1 MPARIEDVAKAAGL
15 SMKTVSRV
23 FNNEPN
29 VRERTRLRVE
39 AAAKSLNYR
48 PNPSARNL
56 AGNRSYLISLVYDDP
71 AAGSSYIMEII
82 VGMLA
87 ACDKSRYSAML
98 RPLEY
103 SHADHVGAVENSVAQ
118 YRPDGLI
125 LVPPF
130 ADDLKLLARLDELGV
145 RYATISGRAKIGHA
159 RIGTILDERKA
170 AAEMI
175 DHVVALGHR
184 RIAHIAGPAPHGGR
198 TWRLSGYRDGL
209 RRAGI
214 AYDESLVVE
223 GSFSFEAGIEAAR
236 GLLDLKR
243 PPTAIF
249 AANDES
255 ACGVMHE
262 AFGRGMRIP
271 QDLSV
276 FGFDDTPTSRHVWPS
291 LTTVRQPCRDMGRI
305 AVEQLLAAI
314 RDPQSAQLV
323 HVPYQLQF
331 RQSTG
336 PAPSRRNRKPSA
348 VRAPAGKRRT

>member
-1 MPARIEDVAKAAGL
+1 MPARIEDVARTAGV

-29 VRERTRLRVE
+29 VRERMRARVE
-39 AAAKSLNYR
+39 AAAKELNYR
-48 PNPSARNL
+48 PNPSARSL

-87 ACDKSRYSAML
+87 ACESSRYSAML
-98 RPLEY
+98 RPLDY
-103 SHADHVGAVENSVAQ
+103 ANPGHVAAVEEAIAQ
-118 YRPDGLI
+118 HRLDGLI

-130 ADDLKLLARLDELGV
+130 ADDIALLKRLDDLGV
-145 RYATISGRAKIGHA
+145 RYATISAKANIGHE

-170 AAEMI
+170 AAQMI

-184 RIAHIAGPAPHGGR
+184 RIGHVAGPLPHGGR
-198 TWRLSGYRDGL
+198 AWRLAGYRDGL

-214 AYDESLVVE
+214 AIDESLIVD
-223 GSFSFEAGIEAAR
+223 GGFSFESGIAGAKR
-236 GLLDLKR
+236 LLDLAD

-249 AANDES
+249 AANDDS

-262 AFGRGMRIP
+262 AFERGLRIP
-271 QDLSV
+271 DDLSV
-276 FGFDDTPTSRHVWPS
+276 FGFDDTPTAHQVWPS

-305 AVEQLLAAI
+305 AAEQLLAAI
-314 RDPQSAQLV
+314 RDPGAGQLV
-323 HVPYQLQF
+323 HVPYELKL
-331 RQSTG
+331 RRSTG
-336 PAPSRRNRKPSA
+336 PAPT
-348 VRAPAGKRRT
+348 RRTTSRTRRARA

>member
-1 MPARIEDVAKAAGL
+1 MPARIEDVARIAGV

-29 VRERTRLRVE
+29 VRERMRARVE
-39 AAAKSLNYR
+39 AAAKELNYR
-48 PNPSARNL
+48 PNPSARSL

-87 ACDKSRYSAML
+87 ACESSRYSAML
-98 RPLEY
+98 RPLDY
-103 SHADHVGAVENSVAQ
+103 ANPGHVAAVEEAIAQ
-118 YRPDGLI
+118 HRLDGLI

-130 ADDLKLLARLDELGV
+130 ADDIALLKRLDELGV
-145 RYATISGRAKIGHA
+145 RYATISAKANIGHE

-170 AAEMI
+170 AAQMI

-184 RIAHIAGPAPHGGR
+184 RIGHVAGPLPHGGR
-198 TWRLSGYRDGL
+198 AWRLAGYRDGL

-214 AYDESLVVE
+214 AIDESLIVD
-223 GSFSFEAGIEAAR
+223 GGFSFESGIAGAKR
-236 GLLDLKR
+236 LLDLAD

-249 AANDES
+249 AANDDS

-262 AFGRGMRIP
+262 AFERGLRIP
-271 QDLSV
+271 DDLSV
-276 FGFDDTPTSRHVWPS
+276 FGFDDTPTAHQVWPS

-305 AVEQLLAAI
+305 AAEQLLAAI
-314 RDPQSAQLV
+314 RDPGAGQLV
-323 HVPYQLQF
+323 HVPYELKL
-331 RQSTG
+331 RRSTG
-336 PAPSRRNRKPSA
+336 PAPT
-348 VRAPAGKRRT
+348 RRTTSRTRRARA

>member
-1 MPARIEDVAKAAGL
+1 MPARIEDVAAAAGV

-29 VRERTRLRVE
+29 VREKTRLKVE
-39 AAAKSLNYR
+39 TAAKAMNYR
-48 PNPSARNL
+48 PHPSARSL

-71 AAGSSYIMEII
+71 TAGSSYIMEII

-87 ACDKSRYSAML
+87 ACDNARYSAML

-103 SHADHVGAVENSVAQ
+103 SNADHVGAVENSIAQ

-145 RYATISGRAKIGHA
+145 RYATISGMAKIAHR

-175 DHVVALGHR
+175 DYIVALGHR

-198 TWRLSGYRDGL
+198 AWRLSGYRDGL
-209 RRAGI
+209 QRAGI
-214 AYDESLVVE
+214 AYDEKLVVR
-223 GSFSFEAGIEAAR
+223 GSFSFEAGIEGAR
-236 GLLDLKR
+236 RLLDQAR

-249 AANDES
+249 AANDDS

-262 AFGRGMRIP
+262 AFERGMKIP

-276 FGFDDTPTSRHVWPS
+276 FGFDDTPTSRKIWPS

-305 AVEQLLAAI
+305 AVEQLLASI
-314 RDPQSAQLV
+314 RDP
-323 HVPYQLQF
+323 
-331 RQSTG
+331 
-336 PAPSRRNRKPSA
+336 K
-348 VRAPAGKRRT
+348 

>member
-1 MPARIEDVAKAAGL
+1 MPARIEDVAKKAGV

-29 VRERTRLRVE
+29 VRDKMRARVE

-48 PNPSARNL
+48 PNPSARSL

-71 AAGSSYIMEII
+71 AAGSSYVMEII

-87 ACDKSRYSAML
+87 ACENSNYSAML
-98 RPLEY
+98 RPLVY
-103 SHADHVGAVENSVAQ
+103 SRANHVSAVEDAVAQ
-118 YRPDGLI
+118 YRLDGLI

-130 ADDLKLLARLDELGV
+130 ADDLKLLQRLDELGV
-145 RYATISGRAKIGHA
+145 RYATISAKTKLNHG

-170 AAEMI
+170 ASEMI

-184 RIAHIAGPAPHGGR
+184 RIAHVAGPQPHGGR
-198 TWRLSGYRDGL
+198 AWRLAGYRDGL

-214 AYDESLVVE
+214 ELDDSLIVE
-223 GSFSFEAGIEAAR
+223 GGFSFESGIAGAKH
-236 GLLDLKR
+236 LLDLPQ

-249 AANDES
+249 AANDDC

-262 AFGRGMRIP
+262 AFERGMSIP
-271 QDLSV
+271 RDLSV
-276 FGFDDTPTSRHVWPS
+276 FGFDDTPTSRQVWPS
-291 LTTVRQPCRDMGRI
+291 LTTVRQPCREMGRI
-305 AVEQLLAAI
+305 AAEQLLASI
-314 RDPQSAQLV
+314 RDASAGQLV
-323 HVPYQLQF
+323 HVPYQLQM

-336 PAPSRRNRKPSA
+336 PVP
-348 VRAPAGKRRT
+348 VRGRRTAR

>member
-1 MPARIEDVAKAAGL
+1 MPARIEDVAKTAGV

-29 VRERTRLRVE
+29 VREKTRARVE
-39 AAAKSLNYR
+39 AAAKALNYR
-48 PNPSARNL
+48 PNPSARSL

-87 ACDKSRYSAML
+87 ACENSRYSAML

-103 SHADHVGAVENSVAQ
+103 TNAEHVAAVEDSVAQ

-130 ADDLKLLARLDELGV
+130 ADDVKLLQRLDELGV
-145 RYATISGRAKIGHA
+145 RYATISAKAKIGHE

-184 RIAHIAGPAPHGGR
+184 RIAHVAGPAAHGGR
-198 TWRLSGYRDGL
+198 AWRLAGYRDGL

-214 AYDESLVVE
+214 AYDEALVFD
-223 GSFSFEAGIEAAR
+223 GGFSFESGIAGAKH
-236 GLLDLKR
+236 LFDLPQ

-249 AANDES
+249 AANDDC

-262 AFGRGMRIP
+262 AFERGMRIP
-271 QDLSV
+271 GDLSV
-276 FGFDDTPTSRHVWPS
+276 FGFDDTPTARQVWPS
-291 LTTVRQPCRDMGRI
+291 LTTVRQPCREMGRI
-305 AVEQLLAAI
+305 AAEQLLASI
-314 RDPQSAQLV
+314 REPGAGQLV

-336 PAPSRRNRKPSA
+336 PTPI
-348 VRAPAGKRRT
+348 RAAKKR

>member
-1 MPARIEDVAKAAGL
+1 MAITLRQISERAGV

-23 FNNEPN
+23 FNREPN
-29 VRERTRLRVE
+29 VSEKMRLRVE
-39 AAAKSLNYR
+39 AAAKALNYR
-48 PNPSARNL
+48 PNPSARSL

-87 ACDKSRYSAML
+87 ACEHTHYSAML

-103 SHADHVGAVENSVAQ
+103 SSADHVGAVEESVAR

-145 RYATISGRAKIGHA
+145 RYATISAKAKIGHD
-159 RIGTILDERKA
+159 RVGTILDERKA

-175 DHVVALGHR
+175 AHAVALGHR
-184 RIAHIAGPAPHGGR
+184 RIGHIAGPLPHGGR
-198 TWRLSGYRDGL
+198 AWRLSGYRDGL
-209 RRAGI
+209 RKAGI
-214 AYDESLVVE
+214 PYDEALVVD
-223 GSFSFEAGIEAAR
+223 GGFSFDAGIVGAKR
-236 GLLDLKR
+236 LLDLPH

-249 AANDES
+249 AANDDS

-262 AFGRGMRIP
+262 AFERGLRIP
-271 QDLSV
+271 RDLSV
-276 FGFDDTPTSRHVWPS
+276 FGFDDTPTSRQIWPS

-305 AVEQLLAAI
+305 AAEQLIASIREPAAG
-314 RDPQSAQLV
+314 RLV
-323 HVPYQLQF
+323 HVPYELQI
-331 RQSTG
+331 RQSSG
-336 PAPSRRNRKPSA
+336 PAPK
-348 VRAPAGKRRT
+348 RAASKKR

>member
-1 MPARIEDVAKAAGL
+1 MPARIEDVARIAGV

-29 VRERTRLRVE
+29 VRERMRARVE
-39 AAAKSLNYR
+39 AAAKELNYR
-48 PNPSARNL
+48 PNPSARSL

-87 ACDKSRYSAML
+87 ACESSRYSAML
-98 RPLEY
+98 RPLDY
-103 SHADHVGAVENSVAQ
+103 ANPGHVAAVEEAIAQ
-118 YRPDGLI
+118 HRLDGLI

-130 ADDLKLLARLDELGV
+130 ADDIALLKRLDELGV
-145 RYATISGRAKIGHA
+145 RYATISAKANIGHE

-170 AAEMI
+170 AAQMI

-184 RIAHIAGPAPHGGR
+184 RIGHVAGPLPHGGR
-198 TWRLSGYRDGL
+198 AWRLAGYRDEL

-214 AYDESLVVE
+214 AIDESLIVD
-223 GSFSFEAGIEAAR
+223 GGFSFESGIAGAKR
-236 GLLDLKR
+236 LLDLAD

-249 AANDES
+249 AANDDS

-262 AFGRGMRIP
+262 AFERGLRIP
-271 QDLSV
+271 DDLSV
-276 FGFDDTPTSRHVWPS
+276 FGFDDTPTAHQVWPS

-305 AVEQLLAAI
+305 AAEQLLAAI
-314 RDPQSAQLV
+314 RDPGAGQLV
-323 HVPYQLQF
+323 HVPYELKL
-331 RQSTG
+331 RRSTG
-336 PAPSRRNRKPSA
+336 PAPT
-348 VRAPAGKRRT
+348 RRTTSRTRRARA